1 MNTKKEVMDKL
12 RELFERYTGIEISRR
27 LRDMHTFND
36 DGDLIIPLT
45 RDYGVVLWP
54 LDFVNDLKDIRERYT
69 NSVGEKG
76 LTMEGR
82 VETRFLLSGEYKKYV
97 VEIKGK
103 RYVPWYFVT
112 LNYRRGRL
120 EGFMGVFYKKIISI
134 YGMKYR

>member
-1 MNTKKEVMDKL
+1 MDTDKEVMSELKK
-12 RELFERYTGIEISRR
+12 LFEQRTGIEISRR
-27 LRDMHTFND
+27 LRKLRVFND
-36 DGDLIIPLT
+36 DGDIIIPLSI
-45 RDYGVVLWP
+45 DYGVVLWP
-54 LDFVNDLKDIRERYT
+54 LDIVNDLKDSRERYI

-82 VETRFLLSGEYKKYV
+82 IEARFLLSGEYKKYV
-97 VEIKGK
+97 VEINGK

-120 EGFMGVFYKKIISI
+120 EGFLGVFYKKIVSI